1 MTEPFAFTGA
11 LLAGGVFAAIA
22 AAIHIAIFVLES
34 VLWMRPSVRRI
45 FGVRSDAD
53 AAAIRPMAF
62 NQGFYNLFLALG
74 VLAGLLLATSSLAVA
89 GLAIAVFATLS
100 MLLAALVLVVS
111 QPRLWRAALIQGAT
125 PLLALL
131 AFALAMLG

>member
-22 AAIHIAIFVLES
+22 AAIHVAIFVLES

-74 VLAGLLLATSSLAVA
+74 VLA
-89 GLAIAVFATLS
+89 
-100 MLLAALVLVVS
+100 
-111 QPRLWRAALIQGAT
+111 
-125 PLLALL
+125 
-131 AFALAMLG
+131 